1 MSSKSCDEIKALL
14 DRFYDGMTT
23 ESEDARL
30 RELLCGE
37 DIPDDFKADKA
48 FFEAFSGIREADV
61 PEGLEERLSAVIDSC
76 AAAERHKMPKVKI
89 LSMRRVIGV
98 AASVAIVLATG
109 FGLNHYRESKVL
121 SDQTEAYAATEKALS
136 IFASAINRS
145 AEGVETAGYLSN
157 QAFALAIGQVNSSLN
172 N

>member
-30 RELLCGE
+30 RELLDGE
-37 DIPDDFKADKA
+37 DLPDDLKADKA
-48 FFEAFSGIREADV
+48 FVDALSGIREADV
-61 PEGLEERLSAVIDSC
+61 PEGLEERLSAAIDFR
-76 AAAERHKMPKVKI
+76 AEAVGYRAPKVKI

-121 SDQTEAYAATEKALS
+121 ADQTEAYAATEKALS